1 MSEISIAKGNINLT
15 PRGLQTQEGIKRN
28 TEAVSELE
36 TANAELANIL
46 VQCLTT
52 ADSLA
57 GSLRKLGL
65 DPEEIDDV
73 VEAYD
78 RRAAATEEFL
88 RSMTGAPPVKK
99 T

>member
-1 MSEISIAKGNINLT
+1 MSNTVNLT
-15 PRGLQTQEGIKRN
+15 PRGLTTPEGIERN
-28 TEAVSELE
+28 AKAVQELE
-36 TANAELANIL
+36 TASAELANIL

-52 ADSLA
+52 ADSLE

-73 VEAYD
+73 VRAYD

-88 RSMTGAPPVKK
+88 RSMTGAPSVHNRSRIGK
-99 T
+99 